1 MKKVW
6 LGCLGA
12 LGLMALTG
20 GWLIWFLL
28 IREGPVLS
36 ATLDVPQQVKQGDIV
51 RMKVL
56 TFNPNKRSIT
66 LDSIDIDDSFMAG
79 FQVVRVEPT
88 PKDTLRLGI
97 LRQRSWEFG
106 AMVPPGTGLDVTFE
120 LQAVAEGRWI
130 GQVDVCNPTQDF
142 NSLLADV
149 MVSESAPVAAP
160 ARESK

>member
-97 LRQRSWEFG
+97 LRQRS
-106 AMVPPGTGLDVTFE
+106 
-120 LQAVAEGRWI
+120 
-130 GQVDVCNPTQDF
+130 
-142 NSLLADV
+142 
-149 MVSESAPVAAP
+149 
-160 ARESK
+160 

>member
-1 MKKVW
+1 MKKAW

-12 LGLMALTG
+12 LAVVALIG
-20 GWLIWFLL
+20 VWLIWFLL
-28 IREGPVLS
+28 IREGPVVS
-36 ATLDVPQQVKQGDIV
+36 ATLDLPQQVKRGDII
-51 RMKVL
+51 RMRVL
-56 TFNPNKRSIT
+56 TFNPNNRPIT

-88 PKDTLRLGI
+88 PKDTMRLRV

-106 AMVPPGTGLDVTFE
+106 AVVPPGTGLDVTFE
-120 LQAVAEGRWI
+120 LRAVDEGRWI

-149 MVSESAPVAAP
+149 MVSRDAPVGVP
-160 ARESK
+160 GRDSE